1 MGRIPSNVEALTVF
15 YDDQY
20 KESATHKTEFTFL
33 GTRQTLG
40 GIKLNKVVRGE
51 IRRHLERNTDSDQI
65 MNSGPG
71 RWLAVRRR
79 FWSCRGPKFRS

>member
-40 GIKLNKVVRGE
+40 GIKIQLSGGNF
-51 IRRHLERNTDSDQI
+51 RHLERNTDSDQI

-79 FWSCRGPKFRS
+79 FWSFRGPEFRS